1 MRSLLLL
8 VALVWVGAT
17 SAQESKAEDQ
27 ISDTNRCFLRCVAGC
42 VAGEAKPISDCS
54 QQCKLYENPNLCD
67 KDQTCWKNCKDL
79 AQEDINWEKRQLN
92 ILENRTFDQ
101 NYNISWTTVPDAVIY
116 VVQLKTH
123 NGHWDV
129 KDQLVVTETFIKN
142 YNVSKH
148 LDFCAEKTIRIAP
161 IKADA
166 VGSFTDHVLP
176 APQVIFDSK
185 MSLKS
190 LVLYNK
196 PFPDDGSN
204 GTVVITFEYE
214 PAQWPL
220 GQSDISLEPM
230 WHQVQCVKADLSQVY
245 PNPDFEK
252 GPGNTLIAKVG
263 SKRMYQD
270 CRILYYMGG
279 MSSKR
284 CGTDSPNY
292 SPPSPALQQFNINC
306 TTVKDSGCIPP
317 KIHQAPQCGN
327 MADKIKFDILD
338 KDINLNSN
346 LTVNISWVPSPFALR
361 HDEKT
366 LYYKGV
372 FGEAVRWDNEAQPS
386 AFGVNM
392 TNTIGQVNSCHS
404 TLRPDGTCENSSEY
418 FIVKGIRLNQLYGI
432 VICSVVDVQN
442 TALPV
447 VLGLPRPNRPKS
459 NGFEFLSKDYIKP
472 NVGLYVGLGV
482 AGLLLLIG
490 LIAILSYCTF
500 RSRREKRQMEF
511 HLKTMK
517 REQEDRYTD
526 FPKKQ
531 DIWEIERRN
540 LIIYEEK
547 KLGSGAF
554 GSVFLGKLIGKAKA
568 HKDAQSALGVS
579 LMRTENCDVAVKM
592 LPEYAD
598 DLSKSEFLREIA
610 LMKNLGYHERL
621 VNMLACVTE
630 SEPYCL
636 VVEYC
641 SDGDLL
647 HYLRE
652 RCEYM
657 LRLDKVGVD
666 YTNPEE
672 TNYELDMVITLKQL
686 LMFAVQISYGLD
698 YLAQKKYV
706 HRDVA
711 ARNVLVHDKNYCKI
725 GDFGLCRFIYADSAN
740 YISQGGRLPIK
751 WMSPEA
757 IRDYEFTSKSDVWS
771 FGVLM
776 FEIIT
781 LGGCPYPCIQP
792 DDMHSYLE
800 SGQRMEQP
808 DNCPDNFYNVMMQCW
823 KADPSKR
830 PEFSTIRQ
838 KLASQLEDI
847 TDEYSYLKLDSQKD
861 YYNVRDA
868 LDTNQ
873 LMPPPDPEIPQKP
886 FKASAQY
893 SQDSGVSTLNHSN
906 SIASDQCLI
915 TPVDSKPDWK
925 KFDFT
930 GFSTINETPR
940 EDQKNSGYSNEGF
953 QV

>member
-1 MRSLLLL
+1 MRNLLLL
-8 VALVWVGAT
+8 FTFLLVGRRTA
-17 SAQESKAEDQ
+17 AQDGKAEDQ

-42 VAGEAKPISDCS
+42 VAGESKSIPDCS
-54 QQCKLYENPNLCD
+54 TQCKIYKNPTLCGED
-67 KDQTCWKNCKDL
+67 STCWKTCKDL
-79 AQEDINWEKRQLN
+79 SQEDINWEKRQLN
-92 ILENRTFDQ
+92 ILENRTVDQ
-101 NYNISWTTVPDAVIY
+101 NYDISWTTVPDAVLY

-123 NGHWDV
+123 DGHWDV
-129 KDQLVVTETFIKN
+129 KDQLILADTYIKD

-148 LDFCAEKTIRIAP
+148 LDFCVNKSIRIAP
-161 IKADA
+161 VKADA
-166 VGSFTDHVLP
+166 IGSFTEHVLP
-176 APQVIFDSK
+176 PPQLVFESQ
-185 MSLKS
+185 MSVKS
-190 LVLYNK
+190 LVLENK

-204 GTVVITFEYE
+204 ATVVVTFQYE
-214 PAQWPL
+214 PTDWPL
-220 GQSDISLEPM
+220 GDSDIRLEPI
-230 WHQVQCVKADLSQVY
+230 WHLIQCVKTDLSQVY
-245 PNPDFEK
+245 PSPNFVRY
-252 GPGNTLIAKVG
+252 TVIAKVG
-263 SKRMYQD
+263 SNMMYQN
-270 CRILYYMGG
+270 CKILFYMGG
-279 MSSKR
+279 MSSKH
-284 CGTDSPNY
+284 CGTDSSVY
-292 SPPSPALQQFNINC
+292 SPPSPAIQQLVINC
-306 TTVKDSGCIPP
+306 TTVANSGCVPP
-317 KIHQAPQCGN
+317 VSHPPPFCGN
-327 MADKIKFDILD
+327 VFNKMNFEIMDKNV
-338 KDINLNSN
+338 NLNSN
-346 LTVNISWVPSPFALR
+346 LTVNVSWTPASYVKNA
-361 HDEKT
+361 
-366 LYYKGV
+366 LYYKGI
-372 FGEAVRWDNEAQPS
+372 FGEAVHWDNRDAPS
-386 AFGVNM
+386 SFGVNL
-392 TNTIGQVNSCHS
+392 TKKLGETDSCHS
-404 TLRPDGTCENSSEY
+404 GFSADGNCKNSSNY
-418 FIVKGIRLNQLYGI
+418 FIISGIRLDQLYGM
-432 VICSVVDVQN
+432 VLCSIFDIKN
-442 TALPV
+442 TSLPPI
-447 VLGLPRPNRPKS
+447 LGEPKAKRLLAQ
-459 NGFEFLSKDYIKP
+459 GFEFFSKDYIKP
-472 NVGLYVGLGV
+472 NVGLYVGLGI
-482 AGLLLLIG
+482 AGLFILIG
-490 LIAILSYCTF
+490 LIATLAYCTY
-500 RSRREKRQMEF
+500 RSRREKQQMEF

-517 REQEDRYTD
+517 REQEERYTD
-526 FPKKQ
+526 FPKKN
-531 DIWEIERRN
+531 DIWELERRN
-540 LIIYEEK
+540 LIIYDEK

-598 DLSKSEFLREIA
+598 DMSKSEFLREIA

-666 YTNPEE
+666 YTNPAE

-781 LGGCPYPCIQP
+781 LGGSPYPCIQP
-792 DDMHSYLE
+792 DDMYTYLE

-808 DNCPDNFYNVMMQCW
+808 DNCPDSFYNVMMQCW
-823 KADPSKR
+823 KADPNSR

-868 LDTNQ
+868 SDTNQ

-893 SQDSGVSTLNHSN
+893 SQDSGVSILNHSN

-915 TPVDSKPDWK
+915 TPVDTKPDWK
-925 KFDFT
+925 RFDIPE
-930 GFSTINETPR
+930 FSTINEAK
-940 EDQKNSGYSNEGF
+940 EDQKANHGYSNDGF